1 MMNQARVLKLQEFSN
16 NQIMSLYQ
24 KQQIDST
31 KQKTLEKL
39 KIFKKVM
46 KQNIQ
51 LQNTNVIIL
60 SH

>member
-24 KQQIDST
+24 KQQIDL
-31 KQKTLEKL
+31 KTLEKQ

-51 LQNTNVIIL
+51 LKNTNVIIS